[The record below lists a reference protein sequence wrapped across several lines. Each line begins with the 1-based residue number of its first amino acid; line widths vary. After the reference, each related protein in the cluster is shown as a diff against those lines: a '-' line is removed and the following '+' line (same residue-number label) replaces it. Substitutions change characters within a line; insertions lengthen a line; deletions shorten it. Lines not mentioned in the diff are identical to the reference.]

1 MWFGK
6 KKQRCSVNT
15 IAGHIKNM
23 ITGVTKG
30 YRFKMKLAYEHF
42 PINPVIEKP
51 LNPKTK
57 DIGKVLVLTKFL
69 GENIIRKVE
78 ALEGVTI
85 QNDQEKKKDEIV
97 VEGIDLEATSKT
109 CTAFKNDFGFEN
121 ALLRWETGALIHQ
134 SCQVRHKDIRKF
146 LDGVYVQEVSNQV

>member
-1 MWFGK
+1 MKARHLTVTGPKGTIKRSFRHAPIDLQKIPGKDGDRVEIKMWFGK
-6 KKQRCSVNT
+6 KKQRCTVNT
-15 IAGHIKNM
+15 VAGHIKNM

-30 YRFKMKLAYEHF
+30 YRYKMKLAYEHF

-51 LNPKTK
+51 VNPKTK

-69 GENIIRKVE
+69 GENIVRRVE

-109 CTAFKNDFGFEN
+109 CRTLHCD
-121 ALLRWETGALIHQ
+121 
-134 SCQVRHKDIRKF
+134 
-146 LDGVYVQEVSNQV
+146 